1 MKAALRILSAGPGA
15 TIQDAGR
22 RGFMRFGVTPAGPM
36 DRGAFLAA
44 AAAAGD
50 AHGAAIETSL
60 GGLELTT
67 QGGGIGL
74 AIAGGAFDLRLDG
87 RALPAACAIALE
99 PGARLSIRAGKAG
112 AWCYVA
118 PFGRFALS
126 PVLGSL
132 ATHSRAAIGGLD
144 GRMLRAGD
152 ILEIENLRPAPGR
165 PLAIE
170 APWLEPAR
178 ARIRV
183 LLGPQD
189 DYFSSET
196 IEEFLSSEWR
206 ISPRC
211 DRMAYRLEGPALKHL
226 KGHDIVSDGLV
237 FGAIQIPGD
246 GAPLILMAD
255 RQPTGGYPKIAH
267 VIGADLDALAQ
278 MRPGDPVMFESVSW
292 DQAVAARRRRAERVL
307 SGVELAPLK
316 QIEPTS
322 EFLLS
327 RNLIGGVVD
336 AKDQN

>member
-1 MKAALRILSAGPGA
+1 MKSALRILSAGPGA

-36 DRGAFLAA
+36 DQGAFLAA

-50 AHGAAIETSL
+50 IHGAAVEASL
-60 GGLELTT
+60 GGLELTA
-67 QGGGIGL
+67 QGGGVGL
-74 AIAGGAFDLRLDG
+74 AIAGGAFDVRLDG
-87 RALPAACAIALE
+87 QALPCACAVALE

-152 ILEIENLRPAPGR
+152 ILELDDLRPPPER

-170 APWLEPAR
+170 APWLGPAR

-189 DYFSSET
+189 DCFSRET
-196 IEEFLSSEWR
+196 IEEFLFSEWR
-206 ISPRC
+206 MSPRC

-226 KGHDIVSDGLV
+226 GGHDIVSDGLV

-278 MRPGDPVMFESVSW
+278 MRPGDRVMFESVTR
-292 DQAVAARRRRAERVL
+292 DEAVAARRRRAEL
-307 SGVELAPLK
+307 ISAGAELAALEQKELTPEL
-316 QIEPTS
+316 
-322 EFLLS
+322 LLS
-327 RNLIGGVVD
+327 QNLIGGVIGARD
-336 AKDQN
+336 ES